1 MKPLIYP
8 FTYEQWLAHPS
19 TKPKIKWCKEVAKKI
34 GDAKKYGQQL
44 IINL

>member
-1 MKPLIYP
+1 MKTIIYP

-19 TKPKIKWCKEVAKKI
+19 TKPKIKLCKELAKKI
-34 GDAKKYGQQL
+34 DDAKKYGQQF